1 MIDKKFVGISI
12 TKIMLYTLILI
23 LGCVSETRLQ
33 NLRFIILLGILVVI
47 QVIKIVFQLLSNV
60 KNKVRI
66 NILIASW
73 LIELIMLSTFFTLLY
88 SLIGFDIYDI
98 MGAFVGFVIIS
109 STIVE
114 SYELLRFINRFLD
127 L

>member
-60 KNKVRI
+60 KNKVRV